1 MAGMLNDVVARQH
14 VQELLR
20 KAEDER
26 RGSGPRA
33 DRRQARRTLDDLLG
47 RRLRGFNPRGGS
59 SDDGGTPT

>member
-1 MAGMLNDVVARQH
+1 MAGMLNDVVARHH

-33 DRRQARRTLDDLLG
+33 DRRQARHTLDDLLG
-47 RRLRGFNPRGGS
+47 RRLRGFDPRGGS
-59 SDDGGTPT
+59 SEDGGAPT